1 MSVITVKC
9 PICGKETQANDE
21 KAFAFCTECGNRF
34 ELKTNTQNF
43 SSNTPEKNNDIEKS
57 LKEVAFYYN
66 LSKEKDELHYTDKRP
81 EYYEKAQEEL
91 LLLSKEFPSDYRVWW
106 ELCKPL
112 DYEDPTHTNDINGEY
127 GIVDKFFNKA
137 LDLAELDTKRKL
149 IEAKDHYSESK
160 KQRILNRKT
169 EIEAENTARRDKE
182 KAEQIEK
189 QKKEAAEEQV
199 RQEEIAKEEAKKKA
213 EQEEQLKRENEE
225 KQRRD
230 EVAKKKAQDAAEK
243 RPGIIALVL
252 AILAWVSFVTFILP
266 YVFGV
271 ISIIFTK
278 KAKKAN
284 LTDQKG
290 MLKGIFISD
299 IAVMVLITVIE
310 IVAIILYA

>member
-1 MSVITVKC
+1 M
-9 PICGKETQANDE
+9 
-21 KAFAFCTECGNRF
+21 
-34 ELKTNTQNF
+34 
-43 SSNTPEKNNDIEKS
+43 
-57 LKEVAFYYN
+57 
-66 LSKEKDELHYTDKRP
+66 HYTDKRP

-213 EQEEQLKRENEE
+213 EQIERQKKEAAEEQVRQEEIAKEEAKKKAEQEEQLKRENEE